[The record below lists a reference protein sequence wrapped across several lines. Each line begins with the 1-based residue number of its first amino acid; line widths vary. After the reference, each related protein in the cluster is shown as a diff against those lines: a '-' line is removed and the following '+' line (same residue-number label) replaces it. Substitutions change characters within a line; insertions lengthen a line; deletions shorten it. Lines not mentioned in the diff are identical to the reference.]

1 MTGESSASIVT
12 MRSLS
17 VGGSTALGLLAATFA
32 TAALGACGSDDG
44 TPATVIDG
52 GGVFEGGSPAD
63 GAGPADAG
71 PCPSSGMGSIAV
83 TVVGL
88 PVGASAKVGVQGA
101 SEVKSSSTVVVGGGM
116 HAIAASA
123 VTSPDPIVRGV
134 YIPTLSASSVCVT
147 NGGATSVTV
156 TYAKVPASHSLWATH
171 GNGDGEV
178 ASYPGEALGAT
189 GTTPGTGYEVGVP
202 SAADVI
208 FDRNGGMWIC
218 SGAGEV
224 RHFAAKD
231 LGTGGTKTPDI
242 TLTSADFQAGIP
254 GPSAL
259 ALDKSGNLWVAL
271 VAQKKIVQIPAAGAA
286 AGNATPSVVL
296 AGDLFDGLGGMEF
309 DKSGNLFVGA
319 NDRILRFDAA
329 HLAAPASPAVADLT
343 LETLSGGALINTL
356 STPSGLAFDAS
367 GNLWVAFF
375 ANNIIAR
382 LTPAELALVG
392 DKTGASALT
401 PSIQL
406 QTPAAGNLE
415 EIAFDESGGLWF
427 TFATGQVARFAPAQ
441 LVASAE
447 PTPATVVTGTV
458 VGSTKGLAFFPA
470 PAALPLHSALP

>member
-1 MTGESSASIVT
+1 MRLRSIGRLHGSLAGSAAFASFAAIV
-12 MRSLS
+12 
-17 VGGSTALGLLAATFA
+17 AAI
-32 TAALGACGSDDG
+32 ALGACGSSDDAAA
-44 TPATVIDG
+44 PASDG
-52 GGVFEGGSPAD
+52 GGAFEGGPVVD
-63 GAGPADAG
+63 GATPVDAG
-71 PCPSSGMGSIAV
+71 PCPSSGMGALSV

-88 PVGASAKVGVQGA
+88 PVGASAKIDVQGA
-101 SEVKSSSTVVVGGGM
+101 PMVTATSTITVGGGV
-116 HAIAASA
+116 HSVAAST
-123 VTSPDPIVRGV
+123 VTSADPIVRGV
-134 YIPTLSASSVCVT
+134 YLPTVSATSLCVMS
-147 NGGATSVTV
+147 GGTASVTV

-178 ASYPGEALGAT
+178 ASFPGEALGST
-189 GTTPGTGYEVGVP
+189 GTTPGIGYEVGVP

-208 FDRNGGMWIC
+208 FDRNGGMWVC
-218 SGAGEV
+218 SGSGEV

-231 LGTGGTKTPDI
+231 LDTGGTKTPDV

-271 VAQKKIVQIPAAGAA
+271 VAQKKVVAIPAASAA
-286 AGNATPSVVL
+286 AGNATPSIVL
-296 AGDLFDGLGGMEF
+296 EGDLFDGLGAIEF
-309 DKSGNLFVGA
+309 DKSGNLFVAA
-319 NDRILRFDAA
+319 NDRLLRFDAA
-329 HLAAPASPAVADLT
+329 HLVSASPAVPDLT
-343 LETLSGGALINTL
+343 LETLSEGPLVNTL

-375 ANNIIAR
+375 AANIVAR
-382 LTPAELALVG
+382 LTPAELALAG

-401 PSIQL
+401 PGIQL
-406 QTPAAGNLE
+406 KTPAAGNLE

-427 TFATGQVARFAPAQ
+427 TYATGQVARFAPAQ

-470 PAALPLHSALP
+470 PAALPLYSALPK

>member
-1 MTGESSASIVT
+1 
-12 MRSLS
+12 MRSHLRLRHFSFAGS
-17 VGGSTALGLLAATFA
+17 VVLGLFAATFA
-32 TAALGACGSDDG
+32 AFALGACGSSDDAVPTG
-44 TPATVIDG
+44 DG
-52 GGVFEGGSPAD
+52 GTIDEDNAPEVRPAEGG
-63 GAGPADAG
+63 GA
-71 PCPSSGMGSIAV
+71 CPSVGLGSLAV
-83 TVVGL
+83 TVIGL
-88 PVGASAKVGVQGA
+88 PAMASAKIDVQGA
-101 SEVKSSSTVVVGGGM
+101 PVVTATSTLVIGGGM
-116 HAIAASA
+116 HTVGASV

-134 YIPTLSASSVCVT
+134 YTPTLSASSVCVT
-147 NGGATSVTV
+147 NGGAASVTV
-156 TYAKVPASHSLWATH
+156 TYTKVPASHSLWATH

-178 ASYPGEALGAT
+178 ASFPGDALGAT

-208 FDRNGGMWIC
+208 FDRSGGMWIC
-218 SGAGEV
+218 SGSGEV

-329 HLAAPASPAVADLT
+329 HLATSASPAVPDLT

-375 ANNIIAR
+375 ANNIVAR

-401 PSIQL
+401 PAIQL
-406 QTPAAGNLE
+406 QTPPAGNLE

-441 LVASAE
+441 LGASAE

-470 PAALPLHSALP
+470 PAALPLYSALPQ